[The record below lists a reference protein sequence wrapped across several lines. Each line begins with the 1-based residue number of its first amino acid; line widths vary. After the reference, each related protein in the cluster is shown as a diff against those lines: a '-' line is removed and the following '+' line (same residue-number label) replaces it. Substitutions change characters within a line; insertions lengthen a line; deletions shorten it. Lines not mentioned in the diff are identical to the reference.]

1 VEAEAAVR
9 RPVRG
14 APLVVI
20 ASVVALAVVSIF
32 VRSFSAAESGGRPS
46 AVLEILTFVLGVWV
60 PLFALI
66 YACVRSRVA
75 VVALAFCV
83 GLSVNLVFLTYAT
96 PAAAVTDNSNVFT
109 FKNSSNYDPPRF
121 DMEQNYT
128 PAASTATMCP
138 SATGGF
144 NWTCRF
150 VSDQFSAGQTFVTG
164 SATAD
169 LYLENDDPAATFVAA
184 SSFGAGS
191 ASSIAITKPTGV
203 ASGDLLLAMVAIR
216 GGTGNGTITAPSG
229 SWALVDRTDSGT
241 SITLA
246 VYRLIAGGSEPG
258 SYTWSWS
265 SGNQKSAGAIQA
277 YRGFDTVTPID
288 AHAGQS
294 ESTPSATTHVAPSV
308 TATAGNEMR
317 VLAFADSSNFVCNG
331 IIDFTY
337 DASATSTGGGS
348 GSSDATIN
356 AFHAFRFRPPGPTGT
371 VTGVCGNNDIGATEQ
386 LLLRSA
392 AGAARTCTLTT
403 RLKLLTTIQP
413 GATTTA
419 TLNNGLTLSINVPAG
434 VVAGDVL
441 VATVG
446 KTGSE
451 FVGTPSGWTRI
462 QHVGDSSTMDFGAFY
477 HVVAGGDPAS
487 HSFSWTGSTN
497 RYATGGITAY
507 RNVDND
513 NPVDVNGVYGS
524 GGGNVTSFPAPS
536 ITTTAANEMIV
547 ATYGVAANA
556 TWTPPAG
563 MAERVDQVAGT
574 STTYVSIEQDDE
586 LQPGPPGAS
595 GTKTATSSVAGGGG
609 AIIFGLRP
617 GLTLGSGTAQVTG
630 PTAATL
636 ASSTFATSAV
646 SFADGDQL
654 ELELLAPNDSANC
667 ATWLSYDAS
676 SQPSKLTMATVV
688 PEGVAGLLLLA
699 PALPLGARWWKRRR
713 P

>member
-1 VEAEAAVR
+1 VEAKADVRRRVRGPKLVFVAAV
-9 RPVRG
+9 
-14 APLVVI
+14 A
-20 ASVVALAVVSIF
+20 ALALVGLAL
-32 VRSFSAAESGGRPS
+32 RSFAVAESSGVATPI
-46 AVLEILTFVLGVWV
+46 AEILAFVVGVWL

-75 VVALAFCV
+75 VVVLAFCV
-83 GLSVNLVFLTYAT
+83 GLSVNLVFLTHAT

-128 PAASTATMCP
+128 PTASTATKCP
-138 SATGGF
+138 SASGGF

-150 VSDQFSAGQTFVTG
+150 VSDQFSPGQSFPTG

-169 LYLENDDPAATFVAA
+169 LHLDNADPAATFVAA

-191 ASSIAITKPTGV
+191 ASSIAISKPTGV
-203 ASGDLLLAMVAIR
+203 ASGDLLLATVAIR
-216 GGTGNGTITAPSG
+216 GGTGNGTITMPSG
-229 SWALVDRTDSGT
+229 WALVDRTDSVT
-241 SITLA
+241 AITLA
-246 VYRLIAGGSEPG
+246 VYSLVAGPSEPG
-258 SYTWSWS
+258 SYSWSWS

-277 YRGFDTVTPID
+277 FRGFDTVTPID

-294 ESTPSATTHVAPSV
+294 ESTPSATTHIAPSV
-308 TATAGNEMR
+308 TATFGNEMR
-317 VLAFADSSNFVCNG
+317 VLAFADSSNFFCNG
-331 IIDFTY
+331 IIDFAQ
-337 DASATSTGGGS
+337 DAGATSTGGGS

-356 AFHAFRFRPPGPTGT
+356 TFHAIRFRPAGPTGT
-371 VTGVCGNNDIGATEQ
+371 VTGVCGTNDIGATEQ

-419 TLNNGLTLSINVPAG
+419 TLNNGPSLSINVPAG

-441 VATVG
+441 VATIG

-451 FVGTPSGWTRI
+451 FVGIPSGWTRV
-462 QHVGDSSTMDFGAFY
+462 QHVGDSSTMDFGVFY

-487 HSFSWTGSTN
+487 HSFTWTGSTN

-524 GGGNVTSFPAPS
+524 GGGNVSSFPAPS

-547 ATYGVAANA
+547 TTYGVAANNPA
-556 TWTPPAG
+556 WTPPAG
-563 MAERVDQVAGT
+563 MTERIDQVAGT
-574 STTYVSIEQDDE
+574 GATFVSIEQDDE
-586 LQPGPPGAS
+586 FQPGPPGVT
-595 GTKTATSSVAGGGG
+595 GTKTATSAVAGGGG

-617 GLTLGSGTAQVTG
+617 GVTLGSGTAQVVG
-630 PTAATL
+630 PTGATL
-636 ASSTFATSAV
+636 ASTTFATSAV

-667 ATWLSYDAS
+667 ATWLSYDSAS
-676 SQPSKLTMATVV
+676 RPSKLTMATVV

-699 PALPLGARWWKRRR
+699 PALPLAARWWKRRR
-713 P
+713 